1 MNEIRFNFPK
11 SFLFGTATAAYQI
24 EGGRGEDGKGDS
36 IWDKFC
42 DIPGKIDNNETGDV
56 ACDHYHRM
64 KSDVALMKE
73 MHLESYRFSVAWT
86 RIYPDGDGEI
96 NPAGVKFYSDLIDE
110 LLAAN
115 IKPLL
120 TIYHWDLPQA
130 LQDRGGWL
138 NPESVNWYV
147 RYAETLF
154 RAYGDRVKDFI
165 TFNEPFV
172 FTDFGYVTGSFPPGV
187 KGDYRSKLLAGH
199 HVLMAHG
206 AAIRSFRK
214 IVPDGRIGITL
225 DYAYNVPA
233 TNKEEDV
240 AAAAR
245 TNEFW
250 AGWYFEPV
258 VFGHYPKTARSWFE
272 AHGMFPAIG
281 AEDEKLIAEPMDFLG
296 INHYFCNYVVANP
309 EDTRDGA
316 KQVYPLFQK
325 SDVGWPITE
334 DGFYRM
340 LKYFQSVLK
349 IPLIITENG
358 IALNDIVNLDGEVE
372 DSDRIDYMKRYL
384 SALSRAIEE
393 GLDCRGYYYWSFMDN
408 MEWAAGY
415 TPRFGLVHVN
425 YATQRRTVKR
435 SGRWY
440 RGLIDAKNGLN
451 EELPLYGYATQ
462 NGTIKSQE
470 GEIC

>member
-1 MNEIRFNFPK
+1 MKDLRFPK
-11 SFLFGTATAAYQI
+11 NFIFGAATAAYQI

-42 DIPGKIDNNETGDV
+42 EIPGKIDRNENGNI

-64 KSDVALMKE
+64 REDVARMKE
-73 MHLESYRFSVAWT
+73 MHLEGYRFSVAWT
-86 RIYPDGDGEI
+86 RILPDGVGKV
-96 NPAGVKFYSDLIDE
+96 NPAGIAFYDSLINE
-110 LLAAN
+110 LLAAG

-120 TIYHWDLPQA
+120 TLYHWDLPQA

-138 NPESVNWYV
+138 NAESVDWFTA
-147 RYAETLF
+147 YAETVF
-154 RAYGDRVKDFI
+154 AAFGDRVKDFI

-172 FTDFGYVTGSFPPGV
+172 FTDFGYVTGSFPPGI

-206 AAIRSFRK
+206 AAVRAFRK
-214 IVPDGRIGITL
+214 LVPDGRIGITL

-233 TNKEEDV
+233 TDKKEDIE
-240 AAAAR
+240 AAAR

-258 VFGHYPKTARSWFE
+258 VLGHYPVTARKWFE

-281 AEDEKLIAEPMDFLG
+281 ANDEKLIAEPTDFLG
-296 INHYFCNYVVANP
+296 INHYFCNYVTADPAN
-309 EDTRDGA
+309 ERDGA
-316 KQVYPLFQK
+316 KTVDPK
-325 SDVGWPITE
+325 VHCNDMGWPITE
-334 DGFYRM
+334 DGFYKM

-349 IPLIITENG
+349 VPLIITENG
-358 IALNDIVNLDGEVE
+358 ISLNDIVSVDGTVE
-372 DSDRIDYMKRYL
+372 DYDRIDYMKRYL
-384 SALSRAIEE
+384 GARSRAIRE

-415 TPRFGLVHVN
+415 KPRFGLVYVD
-425 YATQRRTVKR
+425 YATQKR
-435 SGRWY
+435 ILKKSASWY
-440 RGLIDAKNGLN
+440 RELIDEKN
-451 EELPLYGYATQ
+451 
-462 NGTIKSQE
+462 K
-470 GEIC
+470 